1 MSLIQ
6 IKTDITDYFT
16 QTIMYKKIEQYGDR
30 IFIISLLTM
39 VMVVAL
45 AFKKPAGD
53 KTQEDRNYS
62 SVEDK
67 TSQAGFSKQSN
78 L

>member
-1 MSLIQ
+1 LFLIQ
-6 IKTDITDYFT
+6 IRTGISDNFT
-16 QTIMYKKIEQYGDR
+16 LMNMYKKIEQYGDR

-45 AFKKPAGD
+45 SFKKPAGN
-53 KTQEDRNYS
+53 KIQEDRSYS

-67 TSQAGFSKQSN
+67 PAQTGFTKQSN